1 MDLLRVFRKD
11 VYLVIVGDGPQR
23 PQLER
28 FRDLVTI
35 KKSIYFL
42 GHRSNVPRLLPHFDL
57 FWSTSAYEG
66 QPNSVMEAMAAA
78 IPVVAT
84 DIPGTRNLVVHGETG
99 YLIPTRGRSA
109 HSPDVNDVV
118 ARGLAKYTNDL
129 LNDRESA
136 RRMGEAGR
144 RRMSE
149 CFSVEAMVSRFAAL
163 YRGLLAGG
171 F

>member
-1 MDLLRVFRKD
+1 MPDPCYLVGMIGRLWPQKRVKDAIWALDLLRVFRKD

-35 KKSIYFL
+35 EKSIYFL
-42 GHRSNVPRLLPHFDL
+42 GHRSDVPRLLPHFDL

-84 DIPGTRNLVVHGETG
+84 DIPGTRE
-99 YLIPTRGRSA
+99 PGRPWRDGLLDS
-109 HSPDVNDVV
+109 HSRPVCPF
-118 ARGLAKYTNDL
+118 
-129 LNDRESA
+129 
-136 RRMGEAGR
+136 AGR
-144 RRMSE
+144 QRRRCPGPGQVHERSFE
-149 CFSVEAMVSRFAAL
+149 RPGIGATD
-163 YRGLLAGG
+163 G
-171 F
+171 